1 MEENRKVTKRD
12 GSVVDFDITKVYNA
26 IDAAFKSCGE
36 DYKVIDQNPVL
47 KGVVD
52 DTINILYSK
61 VTDYTV
67 GVEDIQD
74 AMEKCLMCCGHYNAA
89 KLFILYRDQHKEARN
104 LQERLDYMEKYAN
117 SNENAATASET
128 DANANVAFKNV
139 ANLDGEVYK
148 TTNRII
154 QRMRMKRKLAELF
167 PEVKNQY
174 VKDLEHHILYT
185 HDEASAPTVKNYCEA
200 VTLFPLAQYGTG
212 PMDGVTPSAPQH
224 LESFGGQIANLLF
237 LLSAQCKGAVAFGEF
252 FNFFDYYAAKDFGE
266 DYHLRENELVDTDVS
281 SRKRTIGERIDQ
293 TFQQIVYYWNQPA
306 GNRSYQSP
314 FSNISYYDSN
324 YWHAL
329 FDDFCFPDGSKPSWE
344 RVSWLQKRFMK
355 WFNKERTKTILTFP
369 VETMA
374 LLTDGKDVIDKEYKD
389 FTAEMYAE
397 GHSFFTY
404 LSDNPNALASC
415 CRLRNEMESNA
426 FSFTNGLTG
435 VQTGSCNVITLNLN
449 RIVQDCF
456 RENLSTIE
464 DVQELWNYA
473 PDEYKKAMRDGL
485 KEYLVNILSR
495 VYKYHIA
502 YKTLLYEAE
511 EKGML
516 TASNAGYISMK
527 KLYCTIGINGINEAA
542 EFLGLKCNYNEDY
555 REFCDLINGTISEEN
570 QKHSSV
576 KFKFNLEYVPAE
588 GLSSKNYNWDKEDG
602 YWVPTDRNLYNSYFY
617 LAGDPNTSVLDRFR
631 LHGRAFTGKLDG
643 GVGLH
648 CNLEDHLSKEQY
660 LKLIDFAISEGT
672 SYFTFNVPNC
682 QCDKCKHIE
691 KHHFDVCPKCGSTE
705 VTDWTRVIGFLRPV
719 KKFDKFRKWEA
730 ENRRVYSSKDSV
742 KC

>member
-1 MEENRKVTKRD
+1 MENREVVKRN
-12 GSVVDFDITKVYNA
+12 GSIVPFDIEKVYNV
-26 IDAAFKSCGE
+26 IDAAFRSVNE
-36 DYKVIDQNPVL
+36 PYKVIAQNATL

-52 DTINILYSK
+52 NTLDILYSK
-61 VTDYTV
+61 ATDNRV

-74 AMEKCLMCCGHYNAA
+74 AVEDCLLCCGHYKAG
-89 KLFILYRDQHKEARN
+89 KKFVLYREEHKEVRA
-104 LQERLDYMEKYAN
+104 LQERLDYMEHYAD
-117 SNENAATASET
+117 SKENAATSSET

-148 TTNRII
+148 TTNRLI
-154 QRMRMKRKLAELF
+154 QRMRMRRKLTEMF
-167 PEVKNQY
+167 PEVRNQY
-174 VKDLEHHILYT
+174 SKDLEHHIIYT

-252 FNFFDYYAAKDFGE
+252 FNFFDYYAARDFGE
-266 DYHLRENELVDTDVS
+266 DYHLRENELVDTEVVG
-281 SRKRTIGERIDQ
+281 RQRTIGERIDQ

-329 FDDFCFPDGSKPSWE
+329 FDDFCFPDGSKPSWD

-355 WFNKERTKTILTFP
+355 WFNKERTKTVLTFP

-415 CRLRNEMESNA
+415 CRLRNEMDSNA

-449 RIVQDCF
+449 RITQDWARLNF
-456 RENLSTIE
+456 SHLE
-464 DVQELWNYA
+464 DVGEIWNNS
-473 PDEYKKAMRDGL
+473 PDDLKKTARKSLVGYL
-485 KEYLVNILSR
+485 KEILER

-511 EKGML
+511 AKGML
-516 TASNAGYISMK
+516 TASNAGYISMQ

-542 EFLGLKCNYNEDY
+542 EFLGLKCSYNEDY

-570 QKHSSV
+570 KKHSTA

-588 GLSSKNYNWDKEDG
+588 GLSSKNYNWDREDG
-602 YWVPTDRNLYNSYFY
+602 YWTPKDRNLYNSYFY

-631 LHGRAFTGKLDG
+631 LHGRAFTSKLDG

-660 LKLIDFAISEGT
+660 LKLIDFAIAEGT
-672 SYFTFNVPNC
+672 SYFTFNIPNC

-691 KHHFDVCPKCGSTE
+691 KHHFDVCPKCGSEE

-719 KKFDKFRKWEA
+719 KKFDKYRRWEA
-730 ENRRVYSSKDSV
+730 ENRRVYSSKESV

>member
-1 MEENRKVTKRD
+1 MENREVVKRN
-12 GSVVDFDITKVYNA
+12 GSIVPFDIEKVYNV
-26 IDAAFKSCGE
+26 IDAAFRSVNE
-36 DYKVIDQNPVL
+36 PYKVIAQNATL
-47 KGVVD
+47 KSVVD
-52 DTINILYSK
+52 NTLDILYSK
-61 VTDYTV
+61 ATDNKV

-74 AMEKCLMCCGHYNAA
+74 AVEDCLLCCGHYKAG
-89 KLFILYRDQHKEARN
+89 KKFVLYREEHKEARA
-104 LQERLDYMEKYAN
+104 LQERLDYMEQYAD
-117 SNENAATASET
+117 SKENAATSSET

-148 TTNRII
+148 TTNRLI
-154 QRMRMKRKLAELF
+154 QRMRMRRKLTEMF
-167 PEVKNQY
+167 PEVRNQY
-174 VKDLEHHILYT
+174 SKDLEHHIIYT

-200 VTLFPLAQYGTG
+200 VTLYPLAQYGTG

-266 DYHLRENELVDTDVS
+266 DYHLRENELVDTEVVG
-281 SRKRTIGERIDQ
+281 RKRTIGERIDQ

-329 FDDFCFPDGSKPSWE
+329 FDDFCFPDGSKPSWD

-415 CRLRNEMESNA
+415 CRLRNEMDSNA

-449 RIVQDCF
+449 RITQDWARVNF
-456 RENLSTIE
+456 SHLE
-464 DVQELWNYA
+464 DVGEIWNNS
-473 PDEYKKAMRDGL
+473 PDDLKKAARESLVSYL
-485 KEYLVNILSR
+485 KEILER

-511 EKGML
+511 AKGML
-516 TASNAGYISMK
+516 TASNAGYISMQ

-542 EFLGLKCNYNEDY
+542 EFLGLKCSYNEDY

-570 QKHSSV
+570 KKHSTAR
-576 KFKFNLEYVPAE
+576 FKFNLEYVPAE

-602 YWVPTDRNLYNSYFY
+602 
-617 LAGDPNTSVLDRFR
+617 
-631 LHGRAFTGKLDG
+631 
-643 GVGLH
+643 
-648 CNLEDHLSKEQY
+648 LEPMS
-660 LKLIDFAISEGT
+660 I
-672 SYFTFNVPNC
+672 
-682 QCDKCKHIE
+682 
-691 KHHFDVCPKCGSTE
+691 
-705 VTDWTRVIGFLRPV
+705 
-719 KKFDKFRKWEA
+719 
-730 ENRRVYSSKDSV
+730 
-742 KC
+742 